1 MSLRNLPYLFGQ
13 GIKGIFKHLG
23 SSLFSLSIMVFT
35 IFLFDAAC
43 VLLMNI
49 QNFVR
54 EAEEKVGITVF
65 FDEDLDEEAI
75 RLIGKGIGD
84 NKVVE
89 RIVFTSAEEAWDNY
103 KKIYFAGN
111 EHLAEGY
118 AEDNPL
124 AHSASYEIFLN
135 DIRRQQDFVNYL
147 EGIKGV
153 RKVNYSNV
161 VAEGLKNASALFK
174 AGTYVVLGILV
185 VVAMSLISNS
195 IAMTI
200 AQRREEIHIMRYIGA
215 TNGFIRA
222 PLVIEGIIIGLLGS
236 LIPLLI
242 VWFAYPIMVD
252 YMQRRY
258 IALSNIFAFLSR
270 EELFRFIMPVSL
282 ALGLGIG
289 LVGSLFSIK
298 RHLKA

>member
-1 MSLRNLPYLFGQ
+1 MNLRNLPYLVAQ
-13 GIKGIFKHLG
+13 GIRSIFKHLG

-49 QNFVR
+49 RNFVS

-65 FDEDLDEEAI
+65 FDEDLNEDEI
-75 RLIGKGIGD
+75 KLIGKGIGD
-84 NKVVE
+84 NQVVE
-89 RIVFTSAEEAWDNY
+89 RMVFTSAEEAWNKY

-135 DIRRQQDFVNYL
+135 DIRRQQDFVSYL
-147 EGIKGV
+147 EEIRGV

-161 VAEGLKNASALFK
+161 VAEGLKNASSLLS
-174 AGTYVVLGILV
+174 AGTFVILGILMI
-185 VVAMSLISNS
+185 VAVSLISNS

-200 AQRREEIHIMRYIGA
+200 SQRREEIYIMRYIGA

-222 PLVIEGIIIGLLGS
+222 PLMIEGIVIGLLGS
-236 LIPLLI
+236 AIPLLI
-242 VWFAYPIMVD
+242 VWFTYPLLVD
-252 YMQRRY
+252 HMQRRY
-258 IALSNIFAFLSR
+258 VALSNIFAFLSR
-270 EELFRFIMPVSL
+270 EELFRFIAPVSL

-289 LVGSLFSIK
+289 LVGSAFSIK